1 MVNQE
6 KNKYQSH
13 ILVEQIDQF
22 VDYLGVEKHYASN
35 TISAYQ
41 RDLLKFLSFCLENS
55 VTEWQDIEPETL
67 NHFVMELRHRGVSAR
82 SIRRYLS
89 SIRGFF
95 TFLVKQ
101 DVLTENCV
109 ISIQTP
115 KIDQVLPKIID
126 FDDIKRMTTLSSEL
140 YSELR
145 TVAMIELMYSCGLR
159 VSELVAID
167 INDLD
172 LEEGFVRVKG
182 KGGKTRFSPIGR
194 SAINA
199 VEMYL
204 SKRPSSENE
213 ALFVN
218 QNNNRVSPRS
228 VQNIINKQSEEI
240 QKSLSDLS
248 TYVQETFSGI
258 RLIKSFVREMNFSK
272 VFDKKSEDYKSIS
285 LKLQFVM
292 ALFFPIVMTLIGLS
306 IIITVYVGA
315 LEFFKGNITIG
326 NIAEFL
332 IYVYLLTWPVT
343 ALGWLTSIIQR
354 ASASQKRINE
364 FLNQKTNI
372 ISKSNKILNLK
383 GKIEFKDVSFIY
395 PDTGIK
401 ALNNLNFKVKA
412 GESLGIIGSTGS
424 GKSTIANSIMRLFD
438 INKGKILIDDENIK
452 DLHLID
458 FRKQIGYVP
467 QDIFLFSDT
476 ITNNILFGCQNE
488 DFNLVLE
495 AAKNTDL
502 MRNINSFPKK
512 FETKI
517 GERGIT
523 LSGGQKQRI
532 SIARAIIKKPK
543 ILILDDC
550 LSALDTKTENIILE
564 NFKKIMKKT
573 TTIIISHRISS
584 VKLANQIIVIEDGE
598 IIESGSHKTLLNNKK
613 RYFKTYNRQIEKNKQ
628 KLNIN

>member
-182 KGGKTRFSPIGR
+182 KG
-194 SAINA
+194 
-199 VEMYL
+199 
-204 SKRPSSENE
+204 
-213 ALFVN
+213 
-218 QNNNRVSPRS
+218 
-228 VQNIINKQSEEI
+228 
-240 QKSLSDLS
+240 
-248 TYVQETFSGI
+248 
-258 RLIKSFVREMNFSK
+258 
-272 VFDKKSEDYKSIS
+272 
-285 LKLQFVM
+285 
-292 ALFFPIVMTLIGLS
+292 
-306 IIITVYVGA
+306 
-315 LEFFKGNITIG
+315 
-326 NIAEFL
+326 
-332 IYVYLLTWPVT
+332 
-343 ALGWLTSIIQR
+343 
-354 ASASQKRINE
+354 
-364 FLNQKTNI
+364 
-372 ISKSNKILNLK
+372 
-383 GKIEFKDVSFIY
+383 
-395 PDTGIK
+395 
-401 ALNNLNFKVKA
+401 
-412 GESLGIIGSTGS
+412 
-424 GKSTIANSIMRLFD
+424 
-438 INKGKILIDDENIK
+438 
-452 DLHLID
+452 
-458 FRKQIGYVP
+458 
-467 QDIFLFSDT
+467 
-476 ITNNILFGCQNE
+476 
-488 DFNLVLE
+488 
-495 AAKNTDL
+495 
-502 MRNINSFPKK
+502 
-512 FETKI
+512 
-517 GERGIT
+517 
-523 LSGGQKQRI
+523 
-532 SIARAIIKKPK
+532 
-543 ILILDDC
+543 
-550 LSALDTKTENIILE
+550 
-564 NFKKIMKKT
+564 
-573 TTIIISHRISS
+573 
-584 VKLANQIIVIEDGE
+584 
-598 IIESGSHKTLLNNKK
+598 
-613 RYFKTYNRQIEKNKQ
+613 
-628 KLNIN
+628 